1 MLLLPRNLSALAKV
15 CAAES
20 ARYSMTG
27 VHVLEYQDRYR
38 LEATDGK
45 RLIVV
50 QGEKQDEQKLTY
62 SDFQTA
68 QTLAEAPDGCF
79 DFVVPTDDWTRAFR
93 LPSKDKKRD
102 SCIGLVASKDRIT
115 LAVEDGQFATQ
126 PVEGRF
132 PQCQEVIPR
141 KPATFSI
148 RVNARMLADVLLAM
162 TALTSDPD
170 YPSVD
175 LLFWDKS
182 HPLGLQPAF
191 PIGGYACDALLMPH
205 T

>member
-1 MLLLPRNLSALAKV
+1 MLLLPRTLAALARV

-27 VHVLEYQDRYR
+27 VHVLEYRDRYR

-50 QGEKQDEQKLTY
+50 QGEKQDEQKLNY
-62 SDFQTA
+62 ADFQTA
-68 QTLAEAPDGCF
+68 QTLAEASDGCF
-79 DFVVPTDDWTRAFR
+79 DYVVPAEAWTRAFR
-93 LPSKDKKRD
+93 LPTKERKQE
-102 SCIGLVASKDRIT
+102 SCVGLVASDNRIT

-126 PVEGRF
+126 PVEGRY
-132 PQCQEVIPR
+132 PKCQEIIPR

-148 RVNARMLADVLLAM
+148 RVNARLLADVLLA
-162 TALTSDPD
+162 TAALASDPD

-175 LLFWDKS
+175 LLFWDKN
-182 HPLGLQPAF
+182 HPLGVQPAQ
-191 PIGGYACDALLMPH
+191 PTGGYACDALLMPL
-205 T
+205 